1 MDHCFAHIL
10 WWTLV
15 GAAASILKL
24 MLTHWPILI
33 FFVHEIRRVQ
43 KMNPEDSR
51 SDFVPSF
58 FCPRTRPRTFLQCFA
73 LDSFPLF

>member
-24 MLTHWPILI
+24 MLTHRSILI
-33 FFVHEIRRVQ
+33 FFVDEIRRVQ
-43 KMNPEDSR
+43 KMNPEDLGAH
-51 SDFVPSF
+51 
-58 FCPRTRPRTFLQCFA
+58 FLH
-73 LDSFPLF
+73 